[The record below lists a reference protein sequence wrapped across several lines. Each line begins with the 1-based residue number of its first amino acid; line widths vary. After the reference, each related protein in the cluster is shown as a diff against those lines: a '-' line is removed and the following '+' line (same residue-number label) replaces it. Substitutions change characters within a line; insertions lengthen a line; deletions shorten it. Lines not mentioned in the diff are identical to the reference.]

1 MPIYSI
7 AEAKNH
13 FPQLIQKV
21 EQESVI
27 HLTRHD
33 KKVAV
38 IVSIQKYQQLN
49 RKNRD
54 FSEVLDELFKQ
65 NITIENTRLFDQDRT
80 VVMDRTLEF

>member
-7 AEAKNH
+7 TEAKTH
-13 FPQLIQKV
+13 FPQLIKKV
-21 EQESVI
+21 EQGSVI
-27 HLTRHD
+27 HLTQHD

-38 IVSIQKYQQLN
+38 IISIQKYQQLN
-49 RKNRD
+49 HKKRD

-65 NITIENTRLFDQDRT
+65 NIAIENTRLFDQDRT

>member
-21 EQESVI
+21 EQGGVI
-27 HLTRHD
+27 HLTQHA

-38 IVSIQKYQQLN
+38 IISIQKYQQLN
-49 RKNRD
+49 RKKRD

-65 NITIENTRLFDQDRT
+65 NIAIENTHLFDQDCT
-80 VVMDRTLEF
+80 VVMDRTLKF